1 MHVAILR
8 AWQPQPGP
16 VRSKLAARAA
26 QLRALII
33 QLEQRRVSLCARM
46 DLIEREIQ
54 QLQAAPQLKSQK

>member
-1 MHVAILR
+1 MATATR
-8 AWQPQPGP
+8 ASPQQTG
-16 VRSKLAARAA
+16 SARAA